1 MVCAF
6 FFFGGGGGNCLIYL
20 SKENFVYEKVSVLY
34 FLENTPEAVSFAN
47 LEII

>member
-1 MVCAF
+1 MGG
-6 FFFGGGGGNCLIYL
+6 GGGGGNCLIYL

-47 LEII
+47 L